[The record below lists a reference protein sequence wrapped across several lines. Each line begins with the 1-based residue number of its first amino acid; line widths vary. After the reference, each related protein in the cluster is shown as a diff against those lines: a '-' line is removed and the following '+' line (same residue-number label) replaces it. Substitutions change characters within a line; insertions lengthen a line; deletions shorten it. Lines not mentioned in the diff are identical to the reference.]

1 MTSTAMRQAPPPYP
15 IEFSNGDREYIE
27 VADVQEELERQ
38 FGSKMDEDG
47 NPFTENLMYETA
59 VELATRRRNDRR
71 WESPRKGL
79 WLY

>member
-15 IEFSNGDREYIE
+15 IEFSNGDREYIDRIE
-27 VADVQEELERQ
+27 VAEELHRRY
-38 FGSKMDEDG
+38 GADVDEDG

-71 WESPRKGL
+71 
-79 WLY
+79 